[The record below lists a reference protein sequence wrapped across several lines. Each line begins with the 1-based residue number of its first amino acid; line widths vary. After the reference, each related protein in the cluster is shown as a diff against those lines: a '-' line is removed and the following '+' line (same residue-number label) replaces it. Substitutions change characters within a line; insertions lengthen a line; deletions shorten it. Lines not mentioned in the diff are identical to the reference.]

1 MRRYLDEKNLT
12 QLSRVNQ
19 EMERRLKEM
28 GYSTLWQIAFA
39 DVEELADEGRVSIRV
54 AERMIDEAR
63 KLVGLDE
70 DEGPERLGEEIL
82 LKDSKRVRKHGVLP
96 EMQYTPL

>member
-1 MRRYLDEKNLT
+1 MMLRRELDESDLT

-19 EMERRLKEM
+19 EMERRLKGM

-54 AERMIDEAR
+54 AEKMIDEVK
-63 KLVGLDE
+63 KLLGLDE
-70 DEGPERLGEEIL
+70 DEGHGRLE
-82 LKDSKRVRKHGVLP
+82 
-96 EMQYTPL
+96 

>member
-1 MRRYLDEKNLT
+1 MMRQDLDESDLT

-39 DVEELADEGRVSIRV
+39 DIEELADDGRVSIRV
-54 AERMIDEAR
+54 AERMIDEAK
-63 KLVGLDE
+63 KLLALDE
-70 DEGPERLGEEIL
+70 DEGHGRLE
-82 LKDSKRVRKHGVLP
+82 
-96 EMQYTPL
+96 

>member
-1 MRRYLDEKNLT
+1 MMMRRYLDERNLT

-39 DVEELADEGRVSIRV
+39 DVNELAEEGRVSIRV
-54 AERMIDEAR
+54 AKRMINEAK
-63 KLVGLDE
+63 KLVGLDV
-70 DEGPERLGEEIL
+70 DEVFQEW
-82 LKDSKRVRKHGVLP
+82 
-96 EMQYTPL
+96 

>member
-1 MRRYLDEKNLT
+1 MMLRRELDESDLT

-19 EMERRLKEM
+19 EMERRLKGM

-54 AERMIDEAR
+54 AEKMIDEAK
-63 KLVGLDE
+63 KLLGLDE
-70 DEGPERLGEEIL
+70 DEGHGRLE
-82 LKDSKRVRKHGVLP
+82 
-96 EMQYTPL
+96 